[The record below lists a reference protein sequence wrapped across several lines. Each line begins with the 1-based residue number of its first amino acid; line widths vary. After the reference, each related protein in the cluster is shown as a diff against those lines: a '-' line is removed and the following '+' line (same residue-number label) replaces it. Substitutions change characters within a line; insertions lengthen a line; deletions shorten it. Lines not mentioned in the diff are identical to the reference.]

1 MCTVG
6 LSQYVPNDMH
16 IDPHGYLQSYIYYYY
31 LEEDLEEG
39 GERELLCCCW
49 LEVRDGILLT

>member
-16 IDPHGYLQSYIYYYY
+16 IDPHGYLQPYIYYYI
-31 LEEDLEEG
+31 EEDLEEG